1 MSTHQDDSD
10 SEFSSEAEDSHM
22 GEHIGEFEDLDVL
35 SRAFLNAVGLPPR
48 RTAPPSPPATYVVDR
63 RGAHVAVQF
72 DKITA
77 RNEALRT
84 NPKYGPV
91 LAAIDSSAI
100 TAEIVRRFRNGMT
113 TRELDV
119 ETAAT
124 CADRASHHSDYEWLA
139 ARVHVNDLHKRTP
152 RGLGE
157 MVRALAA
164 AAADARCVRLSPE
177 YAAIVERASA
187 AIDARLEFSRDYR
200 LRHFGFQTM
209 ARGYLLR
216 PGARSEE
223 SSLLDTQLMERPQH
237 LYMRIAL
244 GIFVCRAD
252 KRGHEAPEE
261 AFGRRLA
268 AAFQLYDALSL
279 QLVSHATPTILNAGT
294 KVTQLSSCFQTATG
308 DDLHQL
314 LLTHLHIGDISKWS
328 GGVSLWLHNV
338 RAEGALIRG
347 TGGRSTGL
355 KHYVRMLNDLQMYVD
370 QGGNRPGAFAI
381 YLSVDHDDIFTLL
394 AQGRLKGEETLK
406 EVAAPDLKLALWVSD
421 LYMEALAAQLRNA
434 AAVEAGE
441 PDDPEAGDWYLFCP
455 DEAPGLHLTWGDA
468 YRELYERYVAE
479 GRYRRRVKAGDIME
493 AAFKNWAQGG
503 TPYVVNKCPVN
514 RKSNMQNVAPI
525 CSSNLCVAGD
535 TFVLTETGHAPI
547 SSLRDHKVAV
557 WNGAEWSPVV
567 PRKTGDDAKLVRV
580 ELSDGG
586 RLDCTAYHKFY
597 VVADGKTA
605 ERRAGALRP
614 GDMLEACPEWP
625 VVGAGEPLPHA
636 YTAGVFAAIGYNS
649 DGAPTVDLPPEL
661 ESLYSHISLGAST
674 GREEPSEHTL
684 VSGLPPLNYV
694 PFGRNMLSR
703 LEWFAGFCDAAGDAS
718 CMTSVDLPSQ
728 PRNMLKPDK
737 DVVERAFT
745 IRVRSPS
752 APRLARVKLM
762 LQTLGCDAAIVKC
775 ERSSECGGEHALI
788 IRQRAVA
795 TLLELGFRTRRL
807 DVSDHKV
814 DPRNRP
820 TLAHVVSVA
829 ELPGTHATFCFT
841 EPKLHRGVFGGVY
854 CGQCVTADTFIL
866 TDAGHLPIG
875 ELEDQEVQVWNGVE
889 MSSVIVRRTNAS
901 TNVVRV
907 VFDNGEHID
916 CTPYHKFYIYKQAAC
931 HVGVREV
938 RAGELREGDRLE
950 KSPKWPVIECG
961 ARLAHAYTSGFFA
974 ADGHYTKGQNRCQN
988 PATDEVGL
996 CWHHRQRQ
1004 PLWEHDGQCRAWCGY
1019 NTVNLYGVKKM
1030 LLDALDVHPDCVGLY
1045 NHVASNRL
1053 TVNLVDDLLPKTSV
1067 PQNADLGSRVE
1078 WFTGLCDGDGCA
1090 IRQGSSYSLQIT
1102 SINREFLIAVR
1113 RMLQTMGCDPKVR
1126 LDRDARRETIRG
1138 AEYECKSAYRLL
1150 VCSYDL
1156 DTLFSIGFQPQRLA
1170 FPGYARPARD
1180 TRHPIKVCSIT
1191 ALPGEQ
1197 PTFCFTEP
1205 KLHRGVF
1212 NGVRAGNCEE
1222 ITIPSWS
1229 EFDAPEFAQFHP
1241 GNAAGGEYG
1250 VCNLA
1255 AVALE
1260 SFIRVDAEVTFDFA
1274 GEAAAA
1280 GLECR
1285 ALNAV
1290 IDLNYNPS
1298 EECRRSNHRHRPIG
1312 IGLIGFAD
1320 ALARKREAYGTRE
1333 AARFARGIAATLY
1346 FGAMQ
1351 ASAALAETD
1360 GPYETFE
1367 GSPVS
1372 RGLLQPDLWVADG
1385 SLAPGWE
1392 AEVEDATGG
1401 FIKPADWAALRARC
1415 RRGVR
1420 NAYVT
1425 AYMPTATTSNIVGQN
1440 ECFEPFTSNLYVRK
1454 TLAGEFTIV
1463 NRHLMAELVAAGL
1476 WDDRMR
1482 REVIA
1487 AGGSIQGIE
1496 RIPAD
1501 VRRRYRTAREI
1512 HPSLFIRM
1520 VKAMAPFVCQS
1531 MSLNLYLNEPD
1542 LPKILRFLIEGWREG
1557 LKSLSYYIHTKSA
1570 AGSQKTSVR
1579 ALTYNTADVAPTAE
1593 ETPQQVCSRTNREAC
1608 TSCAL

>member
-1 MSTHQDDSD
+1 VVRVIFLLDDRAAWYTGVRMSTHQGDSD
-10 SEFSSEAEDSHM
+10 SESEGSSEAEDSHM

-35 SRAFLNAVGLPPR
+35 SRAFLNAVGAGAAPR
-48 RTAPPSPPATYVVDR
+48 RAAPPSPPATYVVDR

-525 CSSNLCVAGD
+525 CSSNLC
-535 TFVLTETGHAPI
+535 
-547 SSLRDHKVAV
+547 
-557 WNGAEWSPVV
+557 
-567 PRKTGDDAKLVRV
+567 
-580 ELSDGG
+580 
-586 RLDCTAYHKFY
+586 
-597 VVADGKTA
+597 
-605 ERRAGALRP
+605 
-614 GDMLEACPEWP
+614 
-625 VVGAGEPLPHA
+625 
-636 YTAGVFAAIGYNS
+636 
-649 DGAPTVDLPPEL
+649 
-661 ESLYSHISLGAST
+661 
-674 GREEPSEHTL
+674 
-684 VSGLPPLNYV
+684 
-694 PFGRNMLSR
+694 
-703 LEWFAGFCDAAGDAS
+703 
-718 CMTSVDLPSQ
+718 
-728 PRNMLKPDK
+728 
-737 DVVERAFT
+737 
-745 IRVRSPS
+745 
-752 APRLARVKLM
+752 
-762 LQTLGCDAAIVKC
+762 
-775 ERSSECGGEHALI
+775 
-788 IRQRAVA
+788 
-795 TLLELGFRTRRL
+795 
-807 DVSDHKV
+807 
-814 DPRNRP
+814 
-820 TLAHVVSVA
+820 
-829 ELPGTHATFCFT
+829 
-841 EPKLHRGVFGGVY
+841 
-854 CGQCVTADTFIL
+854 
-866 TDAGHLPIG
+866 
-875 ELEDQEVQVWNGVE
+875 
-889 MSSVIVRRTNAS
+889 
-901 TNVVRV
+901 
-907 VFDNGEHID
+907 
-916 CTPYHKFYIYKQAAC
+916 
-931 HVGVREV
+931 
-938 RAGELREGDRLE
+938 
-950 KSPKWPVIECG
+950 
-961 ARLAHAYTSGFFA
+961 
-974 ADGHYTKGQNRCQN
+974 
-988 PATDEVGL
+988 
-996 CWHHRQRQ
+996 
-1004 PLWEHDGQCRAWCGY
+1004 
-1019 NTVNLYGVKKM
+1019 
-1030 LLDALDVHPDCVGLY
+1030 
-1045 NHVASNRL
+1045 
-1053 TVNLVDDLLPKTSV
+1053 
-1067 PQNADLGSRVE
+1067 
-1078 WFTGLCDGDGCA
+1078 
-1090 IRQGSSYSLQIT
+1090 
-1102 SINREFLIAVR
+1102 
-1113 RMLQTMGCDPKVR
+1113 
-1126 LDRDARRETIRG
+1126 
-1138 AEYECKSAYRLL
+1138 
-1150 VCSYDL
+1150 
-1156 DTLFSIGFQPQRLA
+1156 
-1170 FPGYARPARD
+1170 
-1180 TRHPIKVCSIT
+1180 
-1191 ALPGEQ
+1191 
-1197 PTFCFTEP
+1197 
-1205 KLHRGVF
+1205 
-1212 NGVRAGNCEE
+1212 EE

-1241 GNAAGGEYG
+1241 DNAAGGEYG

-1260 SFIRVDAEVTFDFA
+1260 SFIRVDSSPSEVTFDFA

-1557 LKSLSYYIHTKSA
+1557 IKSLAYYVHTKSA

-1579 ALTYNTADVAPTAE
+1579 TLTHEGAPAVPVAE